1 MTDTTETTGQG
12 RPILKEAP
20 AYNAAVVNSGR
31 VRRLKILLPI
41 AALLISIVFIAVS
54 VVRAYLP
61 ENISI
66 AGASIED
73 GKIVMQKPAIAGRNA
88 EGINYSMLAEKAL
101 QDIKNPNMITLK
113 NIKAAMPVSDGVAH
127 VTALSADFDRAADT
141 LNVTEPFTVT
151 LDNGLRAEFKSG
163 FMDIK
168 GGSLTTRE
176 PVAIYK
182 GLASIV
188 AQSLKMTDKG
198 TVIEF
203 DGQVKMHIDA
213 STIHNTGS

>member
-1 MTDTTETTGQG
+1 MTNIAESTGLDRPASTEA
-12 RPILKEAP
+12 R
-20 AYNAAVVNSGR
+20 AYDAALVNSGR

-41 AALLISIVFIAVS
+41 AAVIISLIFVTVS

-73 GKIVMQKPAIAGRNA
+73 GKIVMQKPAIAGRNSD
-88 EGINYSMLAEKAL
+88 GINYSMVAEKAL

-113 NIKAAMPVSDGVAH
+113 NIKAAMPVSDGLAH
-127 VTALSADFDRAADT
+127 VTARSADFDRAADT
-141 LNVTEPFTVT
+141 MKMTEPFTVT
-151 LDNGLRAEFKSG
+151 LDNGLRAEFTG
-163 FMDIK
+163 AFLDIK
-168 GGSLTTRE
+168 GGSLVTQQ
-176 PVAIYK
+176 PVAIFK

>member
-1 MTDTTETTGQG
+1 MSNTAESTGPG
-12 RPILKEAP
+12 RQLTPELR
-20 AYNAAVVNSGR
+20 AYDAAVANSGR

-41 AALLISIVFIAVS
+41 AAVIISLIFITVS
-54 VVRAYLP
+54 VVRAYMP

-66 AGASIED
+66 QGASIED
-73 GKIVMQKPAIAGRNA
+73 GKIVMQRPAIAGRNSD
-88 EGINYSMLAEKAL
+88 GINYSMLAEKAL
-101 QDIKNPNMITLK
+101 QDIKNPNLITLK

-127 VTALSADFDRAADT
+127 VTALSGDFDRAADT
-141 LNVTEPFTVT
+141 MKLTEPFTVT
-151 LDNGLRAEFKSG
+151 LDNGLRAEFKG
-163 FMDIK
+163 AFLDIK
-168 GGSLTTRE
+168 GGSLVTQQ
-176 PVAIYK
+176 PVAIFK

-198 TVIEF
+198 NVIEF

>member
-1 MTDTTETTGQG
+1 MTDTIETTSQQ
-12 RPILKEAP
+12 RTPVKEVR
-20 AYNAAVVNSGR
+20 AYNAALANSGR

-41 AALLISIVFIAVS
+41 AAAAISLVFITVS

-66 AGASIED
+66 EGASIED
-73 GKIVMQKPAIAGRNA
+73 GKIVMQKPAISGRNA
-88 EGINYSMLAEKAL
+88 DGINYSMLAEKAL
-101 QDIKNPNMITLK
+101 QDVKNPNLITLK
-113 NIKAAMPVSDGVAH
+113 TIKAAMPVSDGVAH
-127 VTALSADFDRAADT
+127 VTALSADYDRAADT
-141 LNVTEPFTVT
+141 LKMVEPFTVT
-151 LDNGLRAEFKSG
+151 LDNGLRAEFKG
-163 FMDIK
+163 AFLDIK
-168 GGSLTTRE
+168 GGSLTTQQ
-176 PVAIYK
+176 PVAIFK
-182 GLASIV
+182 GAASIV

>member
-1 MTDTTETTGQG
+1 MTDTTETTGPAG
-12 RPILKEAP
+12 PVIKETR
-20 AYNAAVVNSGR
+20 AYNAALANSSR

-41 AALLISIVFIAVS
+41 AALLISMVFIAVS

-61 ENISI
+61 ENITI
-66 AGASIED
+66 AGATIED
-73 GKIVMQKPAIAGRNA
+73 GKIVMQRPAIAGRNA

-101 QDIKNPNMITLK
+101 QDLKNPNMITLK

-127 VTALSADFDRAADT
+127 VTALSADYDRAADT
-141 LNVTEPFTVT
+141 LKMTEPFTVT
-151 LDNGLRAEFKSG
+151 LDNGLRAEFKG
-163 FMDIK
+163 AFMDVK
-168 GGSLTTRE
+168 GGSLVTQQ
-176 PVAIYK
+176 PVAIFK